1 MNPEVNGLDGENLGF
16 GGCREYTRG
25 HKARE
30 GLGKR
35 SKEALN
41 SSAGLGTNA
50 EVFLG
55 SKSTSGKKTWV
66 FGEGIG
72 HNEVI

>member
-1 MNPEVNGLDGENLGF
+1 MIPEVNELDGENLGF

-35 SKEALN
+35 SKEAL
-41 SSAGLGTNA
+41 SSSQELGKNA

-55 SKSTSGKKTWV
+55 SKSTSEKKTWV
-66 FGEGIG
+66 FGEGIE